1 MLSDPR
7 GGGRG
12 VSLATYFAIVLFNL
26 YTLILYF
33 NNQLTLYIHPRYIL
47 FSVAFNALSLVACNV
62 GFVLTAWRM
71 GREDS
76 ALTGSL
82 KGRSVPW
89 RPSITVVLAG
99 FVLVAA
105 YSLPARTLSSDT
117 AQQRSSNFNDTQL
130 LQPSEGGGGAVV
142 GGGGATGSD
151 TLALFEVDTSQ
162 LNIADWVS
170 AFNMKTSASFYE
182 GKKVDVVGFVFHPKG
197 TPQDV
202 FYVSRFRL
210 TCCAV
215 DAQPLGLPVY
225 SAGWQEEFKED
236 SWVHVKGSFTQTDQ
250 DIAEP
255 AIIEPQSI
263 EPTDQP
269 AFPYIT

>member
-1 MLSDPR
+1 MRSDT
-7 GGGRG
+7 
-12 VSLATYFAIVLFNL
+12 A
-26 YTLILYF
+26 
-33 NNQLTLYIHPRYIL
+33 
-47 FSVAFNALSLVACNV
+47 VA
-62 GFVLTAWRM
+62 
-71 GREDS
+71 
-76 ALTGSL
+76 GSI
-82 KGRSVPW
+82 SW
-89 RPSITVVLAG
+89 RPSLTVLVAG

-130 LQPSEGGGGAVV
+130 QPSGG
-142 GGGGATGSD
+142 TGSN
-151 TLALFEVDTSQ
+151 TLALFNVDTSQ

-197 TPQDV
+197 TPKDV
-202 FYVSRFRL
+202 FYVARFRL

-215 DAQPLGLPVY
+215 DAQPMGLPVY
-225 SAGWQEEFKED
+225 SAGWQDEFKED